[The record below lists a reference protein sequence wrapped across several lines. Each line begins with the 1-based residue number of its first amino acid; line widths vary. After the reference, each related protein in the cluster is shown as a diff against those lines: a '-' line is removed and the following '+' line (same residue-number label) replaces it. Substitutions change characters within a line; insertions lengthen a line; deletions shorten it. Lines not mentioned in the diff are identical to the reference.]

1 MTAYKDVPFSYS
13 SYKNFKIVKRMS
25 EQKQQLKNRISSIDQ
40 FRGFAILGMIFVN
53 YLGHFDVIPET
64 FKHPRFGMTFAN
76 AIAPFFLIAVGMGF
90 RMSLEQRILK
100 TGKLKSRINA
110 VKRYFILILIGI
122 VLYGPDPVSDMWDA
136 LVDIGFAGL
145 LSLPFILSNKWV
157 RIIMAV
163 VYLVSYQMMFIFSGY
178 GEWTMKNSI
187 DGGPLG
193 ILSWAS
199 ILLFGTV
206 LMDDIFS
213 ESPSRFI
220 KKTIIG
226 GAILM
231 IIGYVIS
238 RLEPSELWQFSQ
250 RSMTMAYPIFASGL
264 SFMVFTAFFWLADQ
278 KKIMIPHLTLLGMNP
293 LLIYIVQQI
302 VIAFYGGILPK
313 QAPLWQAL
321 TGFVGVYLICFVI
334 ARYFDRNK
342 WIVKI

>member
-1 MTAYKDVPFSYS
+1 
-13 SYKNFKIVKRMS
+13 MS

-206 LMDDIFS
+206 LMDDLFS

-321 TGFVGVYLICFVI
+321 AGFVGVYLICFVI

>member
-1 MTAYKDVPFSYS
+1 
-13 SYKNFKIVKRMS
+13 MS
-25 EQKQQLKNRISSIDQ
+25 VQKQELKNRISSIDQ

-321 TGFVGVYLICFVI
+321 AGFVGVYLICFVI

>member
-1 MTAYKDVPFSYS
+1 MNEAKT
-13 SYKNFKIVKRMS
+13 IV
-25 EQKQQLKNRISSIDQ
+25 NRISSIDQ
-40 FRGFAILGMIFVN
+40 FRGFAIFGMIFVN
-53 YLGHFDVIPET
+53 YLGYFEIIPET

-90 RMSLEQRILK
+90 RMSLERRILN
-100 TGKLKSRINA
+100 TGKLKSYVDA

-122 VLYGPDPVSDMWDA
+122 VLYGPDPVCDMWDA

-145 LSLPFILSNKWV
+145 LSLPFILSKKWV
-157 RIIMAV
+157 RILMAI
-163 VYLVSYQMMFIFSGY
+163 VYLVSYQMLFIFTGY
-178 GEWTMKNSI
+178 GEWTMQKSI

-193 ILSWAS
+193 IISWAS

-206 LMDDIFS
+206 LMDDLFS

-220 KKTIIG
+220 KKTTIG

-231 IIGYVIS
+231 IAGYIIS
-238 RLEPSELWQFSQ
+238 GLEPAELWQFSQ

-264 SFMVFTAFFWLADQ
+264 SFVVFAAFYWLADQ
-278 KKIMIPHLTLLGMNP
+278 KKILIPHLTLLGINP

-302 VIAFYGGILPK
+302 VIEFYGEILPK
-313 QAPLWQAL
+313 QALLWQAL
-321 TGFVGVYLICFVI
+321 TGFVVVYLICFVI
-334 ARYFDRNK
+334 ARYFDKNK

>member
-1 MTAYKDVPFSYS
+1 
-13 SYKNFKIVKRMS
+13 MS
-25 EQKQQLKNRISSIDQ
+25 VQKQELKNRISSIDQ

>member
-1 MTAYKDVPFSYS
+1 
-13 SYKNFKIVKRMS
+13 MS
-25 EQKQQLKNRISSIDQ
+25 VQKQELKNRISSIDQ

-206 LMDDIFS
+206 LMDDLFS

-321 TGFVGVYLICFVI
+321 AGFVGVYLICFVI